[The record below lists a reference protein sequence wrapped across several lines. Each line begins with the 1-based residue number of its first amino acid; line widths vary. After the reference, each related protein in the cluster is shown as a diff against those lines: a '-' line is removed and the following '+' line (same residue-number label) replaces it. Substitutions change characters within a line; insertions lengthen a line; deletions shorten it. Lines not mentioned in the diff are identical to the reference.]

1 MVRHKYST
9 PKSILKN
16 NYWSPYIVGIFLGLI
31 LLSSF
36 YIMGWGLGVSK
47 ALTRFTA
54 YVLHVPFPQKIEKN
68 TYFKDYIKEEK
79 PLKDWIVF
87 EVSGMFLGGLVGSIT
102 GRRFN
107 LRVERGPRINIAK
120 RFIAAIFGG
129 IIVGFATRLARG
141 CTSGVAL
148 SGGAMLTLGGWA
160 FVIGMFS
167 GGYAIAF
174 LVKRLWK

>member
-1 MVRHKYST
+1 
-9 PKSILKN
+9 
-16 NYWSPYIVGIFLGLI
+16 
-31 LLSSF
+31 
-36 YIMGWGLGVSK
+36 
-47 ALTRFTA
+47 
-54 YVLHVPFPQKIEKN
+54 
-68 TYFKDYIKEEK
+68 
-79 PLKDWIVF
+79 
-87 EVSGMFLGGLVGSIT
+87 MFLGGLASAIT
-102 GRRFN
+102 GRRFG
-107 LRVERGPRINIAK
+107 LRVERGPKINITK